1 MQTYLMSYPTPR
13 WRIRGGNNFRSE
25 LRAATNPRSA
35 LGEWLALADAIT
47 DAGGWVMVLPP
58 PDDGDHTGMIYTA
71 NAGQLFAGR
80 RFVVSRMQSRHRAD
94 EAPAI
99 AAFARKLRLTVEQTT
114 ATWEGQ
120 AEICALPGNRFIL
133 SFGVRSDEA
142 SVDEIRRFLPAG
154 AEVLTVRLRQPF
166 FHGDTCLAA
175 LDTPKGGPVLLA
187 CPEALVDRSL
197 YDLQQFARDVE
208 VLPVD
213 EADARA
219 YACNALAVG
228 ERWLHPRGIST
239 VLTSRLA
246 RRGLVPVE
254 LELAE
259 LFGKGGGGPRCL
271 VNVLGTLPLPESL
284 CLATQRRFLAEIKAL
299 YPQAA

>member
-1 MQTYLMSYPTPR
+1 MQTYLMSYPNPR
-13 WRIRGGNNFRSE
+13 WRIRGGNNFRSQA
-25 LRAATNPRSA
+25 RAATNPRSA
-35 LGEWLALADAIT
+35 LVEWLALADAIT
-47 DAGGWVMVLPP
+47 DAGGWVMVMPP

-71 NAGQLFAGR
+71 NAGQIFAGR
-80 RFVVSRMQSRHRAD
+80 RFVVSRMQSPHRAG
-94 EAPAI
+94 EARAI
-99 AAFARKLRLTVEQTT
+99 AAFMRRLGVTVVEPQ

-120 AEICALPGNRFIL
+120 AEICALPNNRYIL
-133 SFGVRSDEA
+133 SFGVRSDET

-175 LDTPKGGPVLLA
+175 IDTPKSGPVLLA

-197 YDLQQFARDVE
+197 DELQRFARDVE
-208 VLPVD
+208 LLPVD

-219 YACNALAVG
+219 YACNALCVG

-239 VLTSRLA
+239 VLRGRLE

-254 LELAE
+254 LDFAE
-259 LFGKGGGGPRCL
+259 LFEKGGGGPRCL
-271 VNVLGTLPLPESL
+271 VNALGALPLPEAL
-284 CLATQRRFLAEIKAL
+284 CLATQRRFLAELKAL
-299 YPQAA
+299 YPKAA